1 MLLFSISHI
10 SCMFLLRY
18 ITNHLHGLFAGAWE
32 PQTKD
37 PLPVDVPLP
46 IASQGMLPVDGDEL

>member
-1 MLLFSISHI
+1 
-10 SCMFLLRY
+10 MFLLRY